1 MKAGQHSLG
10 ERARQPVGWV
20 VLAAGAASIALSH
33 SAWSLH
39 HAVHEA
45 IEEAG
50 ALLIGACIVGRVFC
64 TLYIG
69 GRKNAQL
76 VRHGPYSVT
85 RNPLYVSSLAGATG
99 VGLSSASLVVGGL
112 FGFAV
117 WLLLSAAIRGEER
130 RLLER
135 FGPEYAAYQREVPRW
150 IPNPSLWRDAPA
162 LAIEPRL
169 VGRRLVEGLALLA
182 TVPVVEILEQLH
194 EAGALPFYVALP

>member
-10 ERARQPVGWV
+10 ERVRQPVGWV

-69 GRKNAQL
+69 GGKNAQL
-76 VRHGPYSVT
+76 VRHGPYSVA
-85 RNPLYVSSLAGATG
+85 RNPLYVFSLAGATG
-99 VGLSSASLVVGGL
+99 VGLSSASLVVGSL

-117 WLLLSAAIRGEER
+117 WLLLSAAIRGEGAGSSKASPCLR
-130 RLLER
+130 PCWRSRSSSSCMRPER
-135 FGPEYAAYQREVPRW
+135 FPFTLPCLDQAPSRGP
-150 IPNPSLWRDAPA
+150 
-162 LAIEPRL
+162 
-169 VGRRLVEGLALLA
+169 
-182 TVPVVEILEQLH
+182 
-194 EAGALPFYVALP
+194 